1 MLLTKFTDKGLI
13 MFTAK
18 YRGQCQRTGQ
28 AILPGDKVEYNGKK
42 IVLVQKTRGS
52 DFSDLYVIGNKEY
65 IQNARG
71 RCEDAPCCGCCTF

>member
-1 MLLTKFTDKGLI
+1 

-28 AILPGDKVEYNGKK
+28 VILPGDNVEYQGKK
-42 IVLVQKTRGS
+42 LVLVQKTRGS

-71 RCEDAPCCGCCTF
+71 RCEDAPCCGCCTV